1 MPNIAIFTDV
11 ADEHKAFIVSVDC
24 ITIEQLNAIVSFAAI
39 DTALKMSKVLFSV
52 PDVYNLTVIVLAEAV
67 VLANIICLTIV
78 LMLLGTV

>member
-1 MPNIAIFTDV
+1 
-11 ADEHKAFIVSVDC
+11 
-24 ITIEQLNAIVSFAAI
+24 
-39 DTALKMSKVLFSV
+39 MSKVLFSV